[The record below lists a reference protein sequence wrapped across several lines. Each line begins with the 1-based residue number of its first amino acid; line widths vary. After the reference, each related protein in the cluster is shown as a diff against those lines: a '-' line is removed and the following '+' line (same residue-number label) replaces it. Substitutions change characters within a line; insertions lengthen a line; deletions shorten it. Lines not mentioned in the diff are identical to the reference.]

1 MNRISLVGRLRT
13 QKLLGR
19 TVLILLAFSLLCP
32 ALAAPAEASKPWSRT
47 EANGFVTMRLTWP
60 DYESLSWSDA
70 QHFYVLY
77 ADTQEPV
84 PLSSTLLYQGN
95 LYVTIPAEDAE
106 RPLELL
112 QGTPVQF
119 TDCVQVWQ
127 GHTYYDAP
135 QGADQLNLRGILQ
148 GDSSGTLNKDRT
160 LPRAEA
166 FALLCRLL
174 SLQPEG
180 DPGYRDVAPGD
191 WYYEIASAART
202 AAFSGFCRERA

>member
-1 MNRISLVGRLRT
+1 MRPIASGLSSL
-13 QKLLGR
+13 
-19 TVLILLAFSLLCP
+19 LLAFSLLCP

-127 GHTYYDAP
+127 GHT
-135 QGADQLNLRGILQ
+135 
-148 GDSSGTLNKDRT
+148 
-160 LPRAEA
+160 
-166 FALLCRLL
+166 
-174 SLQPEG
+174 
-180 DPGYRDVAPGD
+180 
-191 WYYEIASAART
+191 
-202 AAFSGFCRERA
+202 